1 MSPWLDEDF
10 ARLLEENLRGK
21 WRDSQSLKTFQE
33 GIKAHYPI
41 PKRIPSF
48 GGIVLSLADRG
59 LDLET
64 ARWAAGQAT
73 SRLPETA
80 EAEAICTLALEI
92 LREYREAA

>member
-21 WRDSQSLKTFQE
+21 WRDS
-33 GIKAHYPI
+33 HYPI
-41 PKRIPSF
+41 PKRVPSF
-48 GGIVLSLADRG
+48 GAIVLSLADRG